1 MVLFKKLHLPG
12 GTVGWRGFCWSR
24 AQRRGWSEGDQI
36 HIWTCLTSWL
46 CRRWWAV
53 WGLRG
58 RRNMWWRSRSARCP
72 ARRSGML
79 TSCRWDLLITC
90 FGRFEENCLR
100 WFMPSSSCVSS
111 TKELVGGPPWTSR
124 QLDLP
129 TQWWVERL
137 GYNIAS
143 KEAVADERA
152 QTYYSALSS
161 SFVY

>member
-1 MVLFKKLHLPG
+1 MLGYGIQQKAPFYQVVQWVDEGSAGAEHN
-12 GTVGWRGFCWSR
+12 
-24 AQRRGWSEGDQI
+24 EGDEVKVI
-36 HIWTCLTSWL
+36 KFISEHVLTSWL

-79 TSCRWDLLITC
+79 TSCRWDLSIPCLDGFEKTC
-90 FGRFEENCLR
+90 VR

-111 TKELVGGPPWTSR
+111 TKELVVGPPWTFK

-129 TQWWVERL
+129 TQWWVEHL
-137 GYNIAS
+137 GYNIVT
-143 KEAVADERA
+143 KEAIAADRV
-152 QTYYSALSS
+152 QT
-161 SFVY
+161 